1 MDRYRAWMFLRDSH
15 QTISSKQCCGLWRIS
30 HEFPDLTP
38 YTYMRFILLCDPW
51 ILLHL
56 SYSGWSVPSAV
67 VGGLGNHVLFS
78 LHLTDHTVFSYCFVW
93 SLLFGPFHFLVSSP
107 HFSSPSPQW
116 STEQLPN
123 LLKSLCAFV
132 IGISVVICENVLHFI
147 IKREESYTVDPWT
160 MWVLGIHPTP
170 LQSKFCM

>member
-1 MDRYRAWMFLRDSH
+1 MVCGVFLMNFLTWLHILIWDLFYYVIH
-15 QTISSKQCCGLWRIS
+15 EYCCT
-30 HEFPDLTP
+30 F
-38 YTYMRFILLCDPW
+38 
-51 ILLHL
+51 

-107 HFSSPSPQW
+107 HFPSPSPQW